1 MLDLLASYITP
12 GRQVWVELG
21 LQSASDSTLM
31 AIGRGHGAAAWRDAA
46 LRVKERGLMLSSH
59 IIIGLPGE
67 GKKEYLETV
76 GLVNGV
82 LSDGV
87 KIHNLHVPGGTRMGD
102 EYLEG
107 CFTVSSEGR
116 YLEDAELVLRH
127 LRPEMVVQRLVCETP
142 YHRLLAPRV
151 FPDKS
156 LFLARLGKRMEE
168 NGTRQGDLFEG

>member
-1 MLDLLASYITP
+1 M
-12 GRQVWVELG
+12 
-21 LQSASDSTLM
+21 
-31 AIGRGHGAAAWRDAA
+31 
-46 LRVKERGLMLSSH
+46 KERGLMLSSH

-116 YLEDAELVLRH
+116 YLEEAELVLRH